1 MAGPDVHLNGYRQ
14 IAENAGY
21 DGAVVA
27 SRLFDQM
34 NISFGFNAATDTYEN
49 LIAAGVI
56 DPTKVV
62 RTVLLDAA
70 SVGAFADHDQSRD
83 QRTRR

>member
-1 MAGPDVHLNGYRQ
+1 
-14 IAENAGY
+14 
-21 DGAVVA
+21 
-27 SRLFDQM
+27 M